1 MTILRR
7 LGIALLLM
15 MAASESQAQDS
26 KQVFIY
32 CPNERAGL
40 HIAQQMG
47 EGWQELGQLCSSDY
61 GSWGPE
67 KRMYHP
73 SLARA
78 KDGSWRLVFQVN
90 DRSPLFAAAYSKDLI
105 TWRPQDYP
113 IMTTRQC
120 LAPVVFGNPDGTF
133 DIYFKTKGGDK
144 RWTSATPNFR
154 DFTPDRPSQIGDD
167 AWLRDTATVGGQLV
181 EGCLFEISENEL
193 NTIKNHFDRQT
204 ADWKMSQERMYNDD
218 KNPFYRFPVNATLFV
233 TNEEKTISDKLIGV
247 FFEDIS
253 YAADG
258 GLYAELIQNRDFEY
272 VPKDHRGWNA
282 TTAWSCSKP
291 ITVVQVDP
299 LSKNNPRY
307 AVLGNDTIY
316 NEGWDGIAVK
326 QGSKYNFSMFVR
338 NISDKKDF
346 IIQLVD
352 SNNVVIAQTS
362 LKTQGKGW
370 KQYEAVLTAKQTC
383 EKARLA
389 VIGQKEVKA
398 GIDMVSLFPQETFM
412 GRKNGLRKDLAETI
426 AALKPKFVRFPGGCM
441 SHGQGM
447 DNIYHWNHTVGPL
460 QDRKPDFNIWGYHQT
475 RGLGF
480 FEYFQFC
487 EDIGAEPLPVLAAG
501 VPCQNS
507 NANRN
512 GRGGQQGGIPM
523 DQMPAYIQELLDMIE
538 WANGDPATSKWAK
551 MRADAGHP
559 APFNLKY
566 LGLGNEERISPE
578 FAERFKYI
586 YERVTKAHPEIVIVG
601 TAGPGSH
608 PGNSDLDNGWKLAE
622 ELGMPIIDEH
632 YYEPNNY
639 FLNKR
644 QYDNYPRDRKTK
656 VYLGEYAA
664 KDKKLIDALA
674 EGLYLLHVER
684 NGDIVAMT
692 SYAPLFAR
700 RDNTNWNPDMI
711 YFDNERAYLTCS
723 YYVQQL
729 FGQSAG
735 QYWYGDCVKFEGDA
749 KDVIQP
755 LENVHYGQ
763 SVILNVKTRKLYVK
777 ICNASDEAKKADIN
791 LSRFKIKG
799 NAVKTVL
806 TGAANDENNYDQQP
820 IAPQKQDVKAEK
832 KFTLDVAPYSF
843 IMLEYSL

>member
-1 MTILRR
+1 MNKRIT
-7 LGIALLLM
+7 LGAALL
-15 MAASESQAQDS
+15 A
-26 KQVFIY
+26 
-32 CPNERAGL
+32 
-40 HIAQQMG
+40 
-47 EGWQELGQLCSSDY
+47 
-61 GSWGPE
+61 
-67 KRMYHP
+67 
-73 SLARA
+73 
-78 KDGSWRLVFQVN
+78 
-90 DRSPLFAAAYSKDLI
+90 
-105 TWRPQDYP
+105 
-113 IMTTRQC
+113 
-120 LAPVVFGNPDGTF
+120 
-133 DIYFKTKGGDK
+133 
-144 RWTSATPNFR
+144 
-154 DFTPDRPSQIGDD
+154 
-167 AWLRDTATVGGQLV
+167 
-181 EGCLFEISENEL
+181 
-193 NTIKNHFDRQT
+193 
-204 ADWKMSQERMYNDD
+204 
-218 KNPFYRFPVNATLFV
+218 ATLGLNAQKPM
-233 TNEEKTISDKLIGV
+233 TAPSGGKAISDELIGI

-253 YAADG
+253 SAADG
-258 GLYAELIQNRDFEY
+258 GLYAELIQNGSFEFNPSERDGWGPGTAWKSIRPGHSLGYAEVRMNDGLHQNNPTYMRLHTERAKEY
-272 VPKDHRGWNA
+272 YDYRGW
-282 TTAWSCSKP
+282 KGFGL
-291 ITVVQVDP
+291 Q
-299 LSKNNPRY
+299 
-307 AVLGNDTIY
+307 NDGF
-316 NEGWDGIAVK
+316 NGISVK
-326 QGSKYNFSMFVR
+326 AGEKYNFSAFLRNVSGVGKWVR
-338 NISDKKDF
+338 VA
-346 IIQLVD
+346 LVAQPQGRGFGPRD
-352 SNNVVIAQTS
+352 PRLLAETKFDVHSNAWE
-362 LKTQGKGW
+362 K
-370 KQYEAVLTAKQTC
+370 YEAVLTPDSTC
-383 EKARLA
+383 QNASLQIL
-389 VIGQKEVKA
+389 VLDTGDLD
-398 GIDMVSLFPQETFM
+398 IDMVSLIPQDTYK
-412 GRKNGLRKDLAETI
+412 GHGLRKDLAQ
-426 AALKPKFVRFPGGCM
+426 ALADLQPKFMRFPGGCVV
-441 SHGQGM
+441 HGGG
-447 DNIYHWNHTVGPL
+447 DGFWDTYRWKTTIGPKE
-460 QDRKPDFNIWGYHQT
+460 QRKSLKNTWGYHQSM
-475 RGLGF
+475 GLGY

-487 EDIGAEPLPVLAAG
+487 EDLGMEPLPILPCG
-501 VPCQNS
+501 VSCQGT
-507 NANRN
+507 N
-512 GRGGQQGGIPM
+512 GGWGMRGQAQDVVPM
-523 DQMPAYIQELLDMIE
+523 EDMDEWVDEAIDLIE
-538 WANGDPATSKWAK
+538 WANGDPATNKWAK